1 MNMIYNVNI
10 DHLFMCKCDFFFKQL
25 PSKFIDDLVLLWF
38 DNGASPLNDAAE
50 GLILSTDKPFNFYT
64 ETL

>member
-1 MNMIYNVNI
+1 MW
-10 DHLFMCKCDFFFKQL
+10 LFFKQL

-38 DNGASPLNDAAE
+38 NNGASPLNDAAE
-50 GLILSTDKPFNFYT
+50 SLILWTDKPFNFYT